1 MPRFISARNPT
12 HLLSE
17 LGESGIDDSFE
28 SVVPEEAEGAL
39 RHARPATTPD
49 LPIFSVLGSIDF
61 SDHFVLLGE
70 VGTGKSTVVPI
81 HEFEKSGRTRHIII
95 REPSRASCN
104 ALYYSLEALHPD
116 VKEHLAIITKDTKV
130 NVEGK
135 IKIVTD
141 GVLIRMLADRSVKET
156 SIYFDESHQM
166 SSQLELC
173 MSLAKKDEAEVNNL
187 FRVMSAT
194 IDPREFLRFLGISKL
209 HSVSGRRYPVNIEVE
224 LVRDLDDM
232 FDTLSG
238 YLYTQ
243 PRDESWL
250 VFLPTRRLVE
260 KYAGSYGGVYIH
272 GGLEGSEVNKIQ
284 RRAERDK
291 ALKIFATNVI
301 ASSVNIYVDNVL
313 IFNDVIN
320 SKDRLGQ
327 KTLRYSKLDNNS
339 LLQMMGRIGRFKPG
353 RAVILTDSPIPSR
366 IDPTPVRKALE
377 TETPFDLVLLMAKYG
392 LDLPSLEFMS
402 RVNHKEIAFAEDWLA
417 DIGAIELSP
426 RRITRKGLLM
436 SEIPYEPDFA
446 HMISGAL
453 ISGDYG
459 MARFL
464 LACGSFGDSLN
475 HAYRTDFEPMARDF
489 LYKLDKSNELNIK
502 AHLLKSHSED
512 AGGSF
517 SSRMTA
523 SGIFPRFVE
532 EAWKN
537 YTAAVDSLN
546 DLLTASKS
554 APIPAE
560 VVVDPD
566 LGRLEVYLADCLSF
580 ERYDFFEKGD
590 YDLRSMIIED
600 RFYARS
606 VTVNFR
612 KILFDVVAL
621 GPRRRHHRGGR
632 RPASTGPARRQDN
645 VSSRSNRFLGGAGRT
660 GSPRPAE

>member
-1 MPRFISARNPT
+1 M
-12 HLLSE
+12 
-17 LGESGIDDSFE
+17 DDSFE
-28 SVVPEEAEGAL
+28 PVVPEEAEGQ
-39 RHARPATTPD
+39 RHPPRSIATLD
-49 LPIFSVLGSIDF
+49 LPIFSILDSIDF

-81 HEFEKSGRTRHIII
+81 HEFEKSGRARHIII

-104 ALYYSLEALHPD
+104 ALYYSLEALHPQ

-130 NVEGK
+130 NVEGR

-141 GVLIRMLADRSVKET
+141 GVLIRMLADRSISQT

-173 MSLAKKDEAEVNNL
+173 MALAKKDEKTAKNL

-194 IDPREFLRFLGISKL
+194 IDPREFLTFLGISKL

-224 LVRDLDDM
+224 LVRDLDAM
-232 FDTLSG
+232 FDTLSR

-260 KYAGSYGGVYIH
+260 KYAGNYGGVYIH
-272 GGLEGSEVNKIQ
+272 GGLEGSEVNRIQ
-284 RRAERDK
+284 RRAERDRN
-291 ALKIFATNVI
+291 LRIFATNVI

-320 SKDRLGQ
+320 SRDRLGQ
-327 KTLRYSKLDNNS
+327 KTLKYGRLDNNS

-353 RAVILTDSPIPSR
+353 RSVILTDSPIPKT
-366 IDPTPVRKALE
+366 IEPTPVHKSLE
-377 TETPFDLVLLMAKYG
+377 TETPFDLVLLMSKYG
-392 LDLPSLEFMS
+392 LDLSKLDFMS
-402 RVNHKEIAFAEDWLA
+402 RVNQREISFAEGWLS
-417 DIGAIELSP
+417 DIGAIELRP
-426 RRITRKGLLM
+426 HRIRKKGLLM

-446 HMISGAL
+446 HMISSAL
-453 ISGDYG
+453 ISGDYQ

-475 HAYRTDFEPMARDF
+475 HAYKTDFEPVARDF
-489 LYKLDKSNELNIK
+489 LYNFDRSNELNIK
-502 AHLLKSHSED
+502 AHLLKRYSED
-512 AGGSF
+512 EGGQF
-517 SSRMTA
+517 KA
-523 SGIFPRFVE
+523 KLAANGIFSRFVE

-537 YTAAVDSLN
+537 YQAARDSLN
-546 DLLTASKS
+546 DLLLASKDELLQR
-554 APIPAE
+554 E
-560 VVVDPD
+560 VVVDTD
-566 LGRLEVYLADCLSF
+566 LDRLESYLSDCLSF
-580 ERYDFFEKGD
+580 ERYDFYEKGE
-590 YDLRSMIIED
+590 YDLRSIIIEG

-612 KILFDVVAL
+612 RLLFDVVAL
-621 GPRRRHHRGGR
+621 NRRRRRHR
-632 RPASTGPARRQDN
+632 
-645 VSSRSNRFLGGAGRT
+645 
-660 GSPRPAE
+660 

>member
-1 MPRFISARNPT
+1 MS
-12 HLLSE
+12 
-17 LGESGIDDSFE
+17 ESGIDDSFE
-28 SVVPEEAEGAL
+28 SFVPEEAEGL
-39 RHARPATTPD
+39 RHPSLPITPPD
-49 LPIFSVLGSIDF
+49 LPIFSILDSIDF

-81 HEFEKSGRTRHIII
+81 HEFEKSGRSQHIVI

-104 ALYYSLEALHPD
+104 ALYYSLEALHPEIKD
-116 VKEHLAIITKDTKV
+116 HLAIITKDTKI
-130 NVEGK
+130 NIEGE

-141 GVLIRMLADRSVKET
+141 GVLIRMLADRSVTET

-173 MSLAKKDEAEVNNL
+173 MSLAKKDEETAKNL

-194 IDPREFLRFLGISKL
+194 IDPEEFLAFLGISKL
-209 HSVSGRRYPVNIEVE
+209 HLVNGRRYPVNVEVE
-224 LVRDLDDM
+224 RARDLDGM
-232 FDTLSG
+232 FDTLSR

-260 KYAGSYGGVYIH
+260 RYAGTYGGVYIH
-272 GGLEGSEVNKIQ
+272 GGLEGSEVNRIQ

-291 ALKIFATNVI
+291 NLKIFATNVI

-339 LLQMMGRIGRFKPG
+339 LLQMIGRIGRFKPG
-353 RAVILTDSPIPSR
+353 RAVILTDSPIPNK
-366 IDPTPVRKALE
+366 INPTPVRKCLE
-377 TETPFDLVLLMAKYG
+377 TETPFDLVLLMSKYG
-392 LDLPSLEFMS
+392 LDLSKLEFMS
-402 RVNHKEIAFAEDWLA
+402 RVNHSEITFAEGWLS
-417 DIGAIELSP
+417 DIGAIEPRP

-453 ISGDYG
+453 ISGDYQ

-475 HAYRTDFEPMARDF
+475 HAYRIDFEPMARDF
-489 LYKLDKSNELNIK
+489 LYNFDSSNELNIK
-502 AHLLKSHSED
+502 AHILKRYSED
-512 AGGSF
+512 ASGSF
-517 SSRMTA
+517 KARMIA
-523 SGIFPRFVE
+523 NGIFPRFVE

-537 YTAAVDSLN
+537 YEAARDSLN
-546 DLLTASKS
+546 DFLLASKDEPLS
-554 APIPAE
+554 RE
-560 VVVDPD
+560 VVVDPN
-566 LGRLEVYLADCLSF
+566 LSGLEAYLADCLSF
-580 ERYDFFEKGD
+580 ERYDFYEKND
-590 YDLRSMIIED
+590 YDLRSIVIED

-621 GPRRRHHRGGR
+621 NRRRRRHR
-632 RPASTGPARRQDN
+632 
-645 VSSRSNRFLGGAGRT
+645 
-660 GSPRPAE
+660 